1 MSGSIA
7 LLPFYSCC
15 IKYLQ
20 HFKNFIRHQYYS
32 NVKLKK
38 PYSRK
43 QVVFQEKF
51 GNIWDHSKKA
61 LQKKV
66 EVAEKQTETNKV
78 TDRTSI
84 RTFFLQNR

>member
-15 IKYLQ
+15 MKYLQ
-20 HFKNFIRHQYYS
+20 HLNNFITHQYYS

-43 QVVFQEKF
+43 QVVFQERF

-61 LQKKV
+61 LQKRV
-66 EVAEKQTETNKV
+66 GVAEKQTETNKV
-78 TDRTSI
+78 TDTTSI

>member
-20 HFKNFIRHQYYS
+20 HFDNFIRHQYYS